1 MNATQQIPSLTPV
14 DFNPFEEGH
23 LIEKMVT
30 INQSQQEI
38 FLSCLMGGSEANL
51 AYNESITIQLE
62 GDFQTNNFQKAFAQ
76 VLARH
81 EALRSVI
88 STDGTRLVIYEKVDF
103 IPRIIDS
110 SSLSATDQLIE
121 HESLLKREMCTA
133 FDLFYGPL
141 FRVIIQK
148 NNAVNHS
155 VTFIFHHIICD
166 GWSIGIILEDL
177 SKIYNAYA
185 KGTLTLLPQPYQ
197 ISKFAEEQAKYL
209 KSEAFKQVERFW
221 LNQYQE
227 EVPVINF
234 PTDYP
239 RGDNRSYQSNRIDH
253 LLEKDIVKQLRLAGA
268 KTGNSLVNTMLSLF
282 ELFIYKKTRQTDV
295 IIGLP
300 AAAQAVTGNFDLVG
314 HCVNI
319 LPLKTQI
326 NPEMLVNEYLCKR
339 KKEFL
344 DCFDHQLYS
353 FGQLIS
359 KLNLKRESGRIPLIP
374 IVFNID
380 MGMDSD
386 VHFDGLY
393 HQIISNA
400 RVSETFE
407 IFVNATDHQDGL
419 ILEWNYNSKLFSA
432 ESINRYILEFKQLLE
447 RFIQKPNETIIDAVS
462 INEQPAIVSGK
473 VLANNQSIVQLLNN
487 AAIKYADAD
496 AATFNSQRISYSVLA
511 KQSDQLAADLMAAG
525 MGPGKVVG
533 LAIDRSL
540 NLLIGLIAILKT
552 GAAYLPIDPHLPKN
566 RINYMLNDAAAR
578 ILIHDRENFEGIDK
592 VDQININEAIK
603 FPITSDQNIG
613 FPAIKPDSLAY
624 IIYTSGSTGTPKG
637 VKVTHKNL
645 ANLLLSVANM
655 PGIVKEDRFLAITTI
670 SFDIAAV
677 EIFLPLISGAQVV
690 IADQAT
696 IKDGRM
702 INQIIEEAGISI
714 LQATP
719 STLSMLMDAGF
730 GYHPNLKVIAGGE
743 ALTLSLA
750 QQILASGAKLWN
762 MYGPTETT
770 IYSIGKQI
778 FAQDELIAI
787 GKPVNNTTVEILDDN
802 GNPVSVG
809 TVGEICIGGDGVS
822 EGYIN
827 NALQTS
833 SQFIGKTHFAGL
845 PLYRTGD
852 LGKIHPNGEIQCFG
866 RIDNQVKIRGFRIEP
881 TEIEA
886 ALLAIAGVDK
896 AIVIQRDDVTKDTCL
911 IAYLVTE
918 TNKEI
923 NTEASSSTPNGSMI
937 KVELGK
943 TLPNYM
949 VPDFVVFINSFPL
962 TVSGKI
968 DRKALPKPVMA
979 SATAEHQNKKL
990 STTEN
995 LLAEIWKD
1003 LLGINEVCVDNNFFE
1018 LGGHSLLAVK
1028 MMVAIEKKFAMR
1040 LPISVLL
1047 THPTIS
1053 ELSRKIDHGHSEHL
1067 SGVVIPIRTEGK
1079 KPPVFLIHGSGL
1091 NVVLFQSIIPNLDND
1106 QPIYGIQALG
1116 LHHAEE
1122 IPQTIEEIAS
1132 RYIKEIIEVQPDGPY
1147 NVVGYSL
1154 GGFIAFEIARQLKAI
1169 GKEIKLLGVI
1179 DTDTGR
1185 NILPENSKA
1194 DIGYFL
1200 KRQVKKVPF
1209 IFKSF
1214 LKAPSETLKYQL
1226 NMTKSRFLSLVDK
1239 EIDGSDQTS
1248 TDYEKAIARRYH
1260 DAYNKYLLEET
1271 DVKVSLFRV
1280 TERLYYLD
1288 DLNYLG
1294 WDRFAKQG
1302 VTVFEIPGDHKT
1314 FLSAPNHISFA
1325 QILQTALND

>member
-1 MNATQQIPSLTPV
+1 MNATQQIPSLIPV
-14 DFNPFEEGH
+14 DFNPFDEGH
-23 LIEKMVT
+23 PIEKVVA

-38 FLSCLMGGSEANL
+38 FLSCLLGGPEANL
-51 AYNESITIQLE
+51 AYNESVTLQLE
-62 GDFQTNNFQKAFAQ
+62 GDFNTENFQKAFAQ

-103 IPRIIDS
+103 IPRIIDY
-110 SSLSATDQLIE
+110 SSLRETHQLTE
-121 HESLLKREMCTA
+121 HESLLKQEMCIA
-133 FDLFYGPL
+133 FDLFNGPL
-141 FRVIIQK
+141 FRVIIEE
-148 NNAVNHS
+148 NNAVNHH

-209 KSEAFKQVERFW
+209 KSEGFKEVERFW

-239 RGDNRSYQSNRIDH
+239 RGADRSYQSHRIDH
-253 LLEKDIVKQLRLAGA
+253 FLEKDIVQALRLAGA
-268 KTGNSLVNTMLSLF
+268 KTGNTLVNTMLSLF
-282 ELFIYKKTRQTDV
+282 ELFIYKKTRQTGI

-300 AAAQAVTGNFDLVG
+300 AAAQAATGNFDLVG

-326 NPEMLVNEYLCKR
+326 NPEMPVNEYLCKR

-353 FGQLIS
+353 FGQLIA
-359 KLNLKRESGRIPLIP
+359 KLNIKRESGRIPLVP

-380 MGMDSD
+380 MGMDGD
-386 VHFDGLY
+386 VHFDGLN

-419 ILEWNYNSKLFSA
+419 ILEWNYNSKLFAA

-447 RFIQKPNETIIDAVS
+447 RFIQKPTESIINAVS
-462 INEQPAIVSGK
+462 INEQAAIVAGK
-473 VLANNQSIVQLLNN
+473 VTANDQLIVQLINN
-487 AAIKYADAD
+487 AAIKYADAN
-496 AATFNSQRISYSVLA
+496 AAIFNSEAISYRSLA
-511 KQSDQLAADLMAAG
+511 KQSDQLATNLMAAG
-525 MGPGKVVG
+525 IGPGKVVG

-552 GAAYLPIDPHLPKN
+552 GATYLPVDPHLPKD
-566 RINYMLNDAAAR
+566 RINYMLNDAGAEL
-578 ILIHDRENFEGIDK
+578 LIHDRLNFENTDEVRLIDVNDALK
-592 VDQININEAIK
+592 L
-603 FPITSDQNIG
+603 PISSDQNIS
-613 FPAIKPDSLAY
+613 FPEIEADSLAY
-624 IIYTSGSTGTPKG
+624 IIYTSGSTGKPKG

-645 ANLLLSVANM
+645 ANLLLSVAEM
-655 PGIVKEDRFLAITTI
+655 PGIVRDDRFLAITTI

-677 EIFLPLISGAQVV
+677 EMFLPLISGAQVV

-702 INQIIEEAGISI
+702 INRLIEEAGISI

-730 GYHPNLKVIAGGE
+730 GDHANLKVITGGE

-750 QQILASGAKLWN
+750 QKILASGAQLWN

-778 FAQDELIAI
+778 LAEDEFIAI

-802 GNPVSVG
+802 GKPVSMG
-809 TVGEICIGGDGVS
+809 TIGEICIGGDGVS
-822 EGYIN
+822 KGYVN
-827 NALQTS
+827 NPLQTS
-833 SQFIGKTHFAGL
+833 SQFIAETHPDGL

-852 LGKIHPNGEIQCFG
+852 LGKIHPNGEVQCFG

-881 TEIEA
+881 GEIETV
-886 ALLAIAGVDK
+886 LLAIPDVDK
-896 AIVIQRDDVTKDTCL
+896 AIVIQRNDVGKDTCL
-911 IAYLVTE
+911 VAYLIMKTD
-918 TNKEI
+918 KEI
-923 NTEASSSTPNGSMI
+923 NTEASTTTLNSKMI
-937 KVELGK
+937 KVSLAQ
-943 TLPNYM
+943 TLPAYM
-949 VPDFVVFINSFPL
+949 VPDFIVFIDSFPL

-968 DRKALPKPVMA
+968 DRKALPKPVIA
-979 SATAEHQNKKL
+979 SAILQPQTRQL
-990 STTEN
+990 SITEN
-995 LLAEIWKD
+995 LLTAIWKD
-1003 LLGINEVCVDNNFFE
+1003 LLGISEVGIDHNFFE

-1028 MMVAIEKKFAMR
+1028 VMVAIEKEFAMR

-1067 SGVVIPIRTEGK
+1067 SRLVIPIRTEGTK
-1079 KPPVFLIHGSGL
+1079 TPVFLIHGSGL
-1091 NVVLFQSIIPNLDND
+1091 NVVLFQSIIPNLDTD
-1106 QPIYGIQALG
+1106 QPIYGVQALG
-1116 LHHAEE
+1116 LHHPEE
-1122 IPQTIEEIAS
+1122 IPLTIEEIAS
-1132 RYIKEIIEVQPDGPY
+1132 LYIEEIVEVQPNGPY

-1154 GGFIAFEIARQLKAI
+1154 GGFIAFEIARQLKAL

-1185 NILPENSKA
+1185 NIHPENSKA
-1194 DIGYFL
+1194 DLGYFL

-1226 NMTKSRFLSLVDK
+1226 NMTKGRFLRLVDK
-1239 EIDGSDQTS
+1239 ELDESDQPS
-1248 TDYEKAIARRYH
+1248 TEYEKAIARRYH
-1260 DAYNKYLLEET
+1260 EAYSKYILAET
-1271 DVKVSLFRV
+1271 DIKVSLFRV

-1294 WDRFAKQG
+1294 WNRFAKQG

-1325 QILQTALND
+1325 KILQTALND